1 MEPKLTKRQ
10 EDVLLNIHLKDQA
23 HDGERTRDPWESY
36 SKRHGEPVPAWG
48 RPATYQRSGRAGGAR
63 YRMVERIAEMGFI
76 PMRRYLSGRS
86 YPQTGKLTASGA
98 RHLAARYPDLP
109 GIADAVKEAEAR
121 EAEEAATAAK
131 ERQEATAARLERAA
145 IRKEK
150 RREAMAA
157 VLQDFQV
164 RHDLTGDQL
173 EAMWLRI
180 VDEEHSL

>member
-1 MEPKLTKRQ
+1 MSKLTKRQ
-10 EDVLLNIHLKDQA
+10 EDVLLNIHLNDQA

-48 RPATYQRSGRAGGAR
+48 RPATFQRYGRAGGAR
-63 YRMVERIAEMGFI
+63 YRMVQRLAEMGFL
-76 PMRRYLSGRS
+76 PTFYFPSGRS
-86 YPQTGKLTASGA
+86 RPETGRLSAKGA
-98 RHLAARYPDLP
+98 IYLKGRYPDLP
-109 GIADAVKEAEAR
+109 GIRDAVRAAEEREMEAAAKEAAERKER
-121 EAEEAATAAK
+121 EAE
-131 ERQEATAARLERAA
+131 RLQRAARRA
-145 IRKEK
+145 EK

-180 VDEEHSL
+180 VEEEHRL